1 MKKKSL
7 AGLAFEKLSAI
18 RDDKSCKMC
27 GKSAQE
33 GCECDEEDMDMPENG
48 MEEPMEDSKEQ
59 SESEEGPEH
68 EMGEEKAPGI
78 VINIALGKQWDKYR
92 GGSDD

>member
-1 MKKKSL
+1 MKNKSL
-7 AGLAFEKLSAI
+7 AGMAFEKLSAI

-27 GKSAQE
+27 GKSAKE
-33 GCECDEEDMDMPENG
+33 GCECDEEDMPENG
-48 MEEPMEDSKEQ
+48 MEEPG
-59 SESEEGPEH
+59 ESEEGPEH

>member
-1 MKKKSL
+1 MKNKSL

-27 GKSAQE
+27 GKSAKE
-33 GCECDEEDMDMPENG
+33 GCECDEEDMPENG
-48 MEEPMEDSKEQ
+48 MEEDMKEE
-59 SESEEGPEH
+59 SGESEEGPED
-68 EMGEEKAPGI
+68 EKGEEGEEKAPGV

-92 GGSDD
+92 GRSDD